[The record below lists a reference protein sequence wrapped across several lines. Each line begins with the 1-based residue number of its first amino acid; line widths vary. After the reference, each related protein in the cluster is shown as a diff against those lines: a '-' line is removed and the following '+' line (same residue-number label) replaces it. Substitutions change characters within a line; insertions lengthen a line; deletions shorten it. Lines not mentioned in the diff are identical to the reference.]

1 MILRRILFFL
11 ASATALAVS
20 AGVIVVALAFALYAL
35 AKPYVGASGGAAIVA
50 AAAAVLIGGLGL
62 AIGAAARPRR
72 RRGGRREPE
81 TPLDRMVDFIRDK
94 PVTSIAAAIAAGLM
108 AVRNPG
114 YLGAAIRS
122 FIEGRERPRR

>member
-35 AKPYVGASGGAAIVA
+35 VKPYVGASGGAAIVA

-72 RRGGRREPE
+72 RRAGRRDAD

-94 PVTSIAAAIAAGLM
+94 PVTSMAAAIAAGLM
-108 AVRNPG
+108 AVRNPD

>member
-1 MILRRILFFL
+1 M

-35 AKPYVGASGGAAIVA
+35 AKPYVGAAGGAAVVAGA
-50 AAAAVLIGGLGL
+50 AALLIGAIGL
-62 AIGAAARPRR
+62 AIGWAARPRR
-72 RRGGRREPE
+72 RKIREPE
-81 TPLDRMVDFIRDK
+81 SPLDRVVDFIRDK

-122 FIEGRERPRR
+122 FVDGRERPRR

>member
-35 AKPYVGASGGAAIVA
+35 VKPYVGAPG
-50 AAAAVLIGGLGL
+50 AAAVVAGSAAILIGLIGF

-72 RRGGRREPE
+72 RRGKAPE
-81 TPLDRMVDFIRDK
+81 SPLDRLVEFVRDR
-94 PVTSIAAAIAAGLM
+94 PVSSIAAAIAAGLM

-114 YLGAAIRS
+114 YLGAAIRA

>member
-1 MILRRILFFL
+1 VILRRILFFL

-35 AKPYVGASGGAAIVA
+35 VKPYVGASGGAAIVA

-72 RRGGRREPE
+72 RRGGRRDAE

>member
-1 MILRRILFFL
+1 VILRRILFFL

-35 AKPYVGASGGAAIVA
+35 VKPYLGASGGAAIVA

-72 RRGGRREPE
+72 RHRRDAD

-94 PVTSIAAAIAAGLM
+94 PVTSMAAAIAAGLM

>member
-1 MILRRILFFL
+1 VILRRILFFL

>member
-35 AKPYVGASGGAAIVA
+35 VKPYLGASGGAAIVA

-72 RRGGRREPE
+72 RRAGRRDAD

-94 PVTSIAAAIAAGLM
+94 PVTSMAAAIAAGLM